1 MIKCIVAEVLLSGE
15 SIDAGMTVPG
25 GFGAAGAPNDG
36 SPVAPFAEPIL
47 RKVRYFLDPQF

>member
-1 MIKCIVAEVLLSGE
+1 MIKCSVAEVLLSGE